1 MGTPTPTLAVP
12 SSKPWGFSIPL
23 VNTNWATA
31 LAVSISV
38 ACAVLS
44 SPASLSSAIAMAPKV
59 MSSSGMM
66 CSLSMSHSLADRV
79 SLMLLLESLMSS
91 ALASLELLVLVD
103 LVGRSVGFGLA

>member
-1 MGTPTPTLAVP
+1 
-12 SSKPWGFSIPL
+12 
-23 VNTNWATA
+23 
-31 LAVSISV
+31 
-38 ACAVLS
+38 
-44 SPASLSSAIAMAPKV
+44 MAPKV

-103 LVGRSVGFGLA
+103 LVGRSVGFGLGCCDVESLPPPGALPLPIAAFALEVVGVGVMFIVVCGRSCRL